1 MKKIIYLVFAI
12 LIISPAVRAQKGA
25 DSLLNFIKT
34 HKDNSSIYLVK
45 NDTIL
50 ARLNEHKKMP
60 LASTVKVLVAI
71 EFAKQVG
78 AKLLNENN
86 LVALKELDKY
96 YIPLTDGGAHPAWL
110 AYEKKLGHIQ
120 NDSINLLNVARG
132 MIMFCS
138 NANTEYLMDLL
149 GIDNVKNNLQLMG
162 ITEHTPVQYLVGS
175 LFMYQNPKKKSEK
188 SILKGIKSLN
198 EQQYA
203 RYIYDMHKA
212 LAYDTV
218 LKEKFIPADLSLAMQ
233 KLWSDRLTASNT
245 FSYVQ
250 IASIL
255 NNRKIFGTE
264 MYKVLEKVLETV
276 MENAANQGWLK
287 HAGTKGGSTMWVLTK
302 MLYAT
307 TLPENSKIE
316 LAYFF
321 NDLLPADNNRLQK
334 WMNDFEY
341 QILSNPSFREKVR
354 LALK

>member
-1 MKKIIYLVFAI
+1 MKKIIYFVFAF
-12 LIISPAVRAQKGA
+12 LIITHAAKAQQQA
-25 DSLLNFIKT
+25 DSLLNFMVT
-34 HKDNSSIYLVK
+34 HKDKSSIYLVK
-45 NDTIL
+45 NDTVL
-50 ARLNEHKKMP
+50 AKLNEHKKMP

-78 AKLLNENN
+78 AGVLNENS
-86 LVALKELDKY
+86 LVSLADLNKY
-96 YIPLTDGGAHPAWL
+96 FIPLTDGGAHPGWL
-110 AYEKKLGHIQ
+110 AYEKKLGHIKK
-120 NDSINLLNVARG
+120 DSVSLLNVARG
-132 MIMFCS
+132 MIMFSS

-162 ITEHTPVQYLVGS
+162 ITEHTPVHYLVAS
-175 LFMYQNPKKKSEK
+175 LFIYQNPKKKSEK
-188 SILKGIKSLN
+188 SILKGIKNLN

-218 LKEKFIPADLSLAMQ
+218 LKDKFNPADLSLNMQ

-255 NNRKIFGTE
+255 NNRKIFGAA
-264 MYKVLEKVLETV
+264 MYNCLHKVFETV
-276 MENAANQGWLK
+276 MENPNNQTWLL
-287 HAGTKGGSTMWVLTK
+287 HAGMKGGSTMWVLTK

-307 TLPENSKIE
+307 TLPDNSKIE

-321 NDLLPADNNRLQK
+321 NDLEPAENSRLQK

-341 QILSNPSFREKVR
+341 QILSNAAFREK
-354 LALK
+354 LKAAL

>member
-1 MKKIIYLVFAI
+1 MKKIIYLVLAL
-12 LIISPAVRAQKGA
+12 LINATVLKAQQGA
-25 DSLLNFIKT
+25 DSLLNFLVS
-34 HKDNSSIYLVK
+34 HKEKSSLLLIK
-45 NDTIL
+45 NDTVL
-50 ARLNEHKKMP
+50 AKLNEHKKMP

-78 AKLLNENN
+78 AAVLNENQ
-86 LVALKELDKY
+86 LVAISELNKY
-96 YIPLTDGGAHPAWL
+96 YIPRTDGGAHEGWL
-110 AYEKKLGHIQ
+110 AYEKKLGHLSA
-120 NDSINLLNVARG
+120 DSISLLNVARG
-132 MIMFCS
+132 MIMFSS

-162 ITEHTPVQYLVGS
+162 ITEHTPVQYLVAS

-188 SILKGIKSLN
+188 SILKGIRNLN

-218 LKEKFIPADLSLAMQ
+218 LKNKFNPADLTINMQ

-255 NNRKIFGTE
+255 NNRKLFGSD

-276 MENAANQGWLK
+276 MENQNNQSLFL
-287 HAGTKGGSTMWVLTK
+287 HAGMKGGSTMWVLTK

-307 TLPENSKIE
+307 TLPDNSRIE

-321 NDLLPADNNRLQK
+321 NDLESPENTRLQK

-341 QILSNPSFREKVR
+341 QILSNTNFRKKVIA
-354 LALK
+354 ALK